1 MPEIETSSATAEGAF
16 RILMIAPT
24 SFFADYGCHVRILEE
39 ARYLQSQ
46 GHQVAI
52 ATYHNGRDPKDLTI
66 YRTLPIPWR
75 TGYEV
80 GSSRHKI
87 AFDLLLGARSAL
99 CMPAWRPDIIHSH
112 LHEGA
117 LIGLALSKLCGCP
130 LVCDMQGSLTAEMVD
145 HGFVRQGSR
154 AYRAFYRLETFI
166 NCRAPHIL
174 TSTQQTAQL
183 LLEEFGCAPER
194 VSYVPD
200 CVNTDVFAPP
210 VRDDTWRAYKAALG
224 IPPERMVVA
233 YLGLL
238 ADYQGTGHLLQ
249 AAAILC
255 RQRDDLHFLIAGFPN
270 VDRYQEQAN
279 QLGIGNRCTFTG
291 RVPYGQAPNVLGL
304 GDVAV
309 SPKLSSTEGAGKLLN
324 YMAVGLPTVAFDL
337 PVSREYLGYDGIY
350 AKAGDSNALAQS
362 LALLLDD
369 AALRR
374 EMAERLRRRAQRHY
388 AWTSSGEL
396 ILEIYRALCN
406 DHSRKRRSR

>member
-1 MPEIETSSATAEGAF
+1 MPELEPLSGAAEGAL
-16 RILMIAPT
+16 RVLMIAPT

-39 ARYLQSQ
+39 ARYLQSR

-52 ATYHNGRDPKDLTI
+52 ATYHNGRDPKGLMI
-66 YRTLPIPWR
+66 YRTLSIPWR
-75 TGYEV
+75 SGYEV

-87 AFDLLLGARSAL
+87 AFDLLLGARAAL
-99 CMPAWRPDIIHSH
+99 CMPQWRPDIIHSH

-117 LIGLALSKLCGCP
+117 LIGLALSKVCGCP
-130 LVCDMQGSLTAEMVD
+130 LVCDLQGSLTAEMVD
-145 HGFVRQGSR
+145 HGFVRQDSR

-166 NCRAPHIL
+166 NCTAPHIL
-174 TSTQQTAQL
+174 TSTQQTADL
-183 LLEEFGCAPER
+183 LHKEFGRAPER
-194 VSYVPD
+194 ISYVPD

-210 VRDDTWRAYKAALG
+210 VRDDTWRAHKAAMG
-224 IPPERMVVA
+224 IPPERKVVA

-249 AAAILC
+249 AAARLC

-270 VDRYQEQAN
+270 VDRYQEQARR
-279 QLGIGNRCTFTG
+279 LGIGDRCTFTG
-291 RVPYGQAPNVLGL
+291 RVPYGQAPDVLGL

-337 PVSREYLGYDGIY
+337 PVSHEYLGEDGVY
-350 AKAGDSNALAQS
+350 ATAGDSDSLAQS

-369 AALRR
+369 AAMRQDL
-374 EMAERLRRRAQRHY
+374 AERLRRRVQRHY
-388 AWTSSGEL
+388 AWSSSGEL
-396 ILEIYRALCN
+396 ILQIYRMLCN
-406 DHSRKRRSR
+406 NQRRKRRSR

>member
-1 MPEIETSSATAEGAF
+1 MPEIEPVPDQREGAF
-16 RILMIAPT
+16 HILMIAPT

-52 ATYHNGRDPKDLTI
+52 ATYHKGRDPKGLTI

-87 AFDLLLGARSAL
+87 AFDVLLGARAAL
-99 CMPAWRPDIIHSH
+99 CMPQWRPDVIHAH

-117 LIGLALSKLCGCP
+117 LIGLALSKLHRCP
-130 LVCDMQGSLTAEMVD
+130 LVCDLQGSLTAEMVD
-145 HGFVRQGSR
+145 HGFVGRDSR
-154 AYRAFYRLETFI
+154 AYRAFYRLEAFI
-166 NCRAPHIL
+166 NGRAPHIL
-174 TSTQQTAQL
+174 TSTQQTAEL
-183 LLEEFGCAPER
+183 LQREFGCAPER
-194 VSYVPD
+194 ISYIPD

-210 VRDDTWRAYKAALG
+210 VRDDTWRAYKAAMG
-224 IPPERMVVA
+224 IPLDRTVVV

-249 AAAILC
+249 AAATLC

-270 VDRYQEQAN
+270 VDRYQEQAR
-279 QLGIGNRCTFTG
+279 QLGIGERCTFTG
-291 RVPYGQAPNVLGL
+291 RVPYGQAPDVLGL

-324 YMAVGLPTVAFDL
+324 YMAMGLPTVAFDL
-337 PVSREYLGYDGIY
+337 PVSREYLGDDGIY
-350 AKAGDSNALAQS
+350 AAARDSDALAQS

-369 AALRR
+369 DELRR
-374 EMAERLRRRAQRHY
+374 DLAERLRNRAQRHY
-388 AWTSSGEL
+388 AWSTSGER
-396 ILEIYRALCN
+396 ILGIYRDLCH
-406 DHSRKRRSR
+406 DHRLKRRSR